1 MNLVWWSERPSEIPL
16 LLLTAVVTHLLISFS
31 QTVMHYGLGH
41 RRLGGIFFRN
51 HIHYHHVHY
60 SKDHLVSPVHIK
72 NDGNNTPFFLIPVA
86 LMIASTYLIFP
97 LGVFTI
103 QIITAATSFAAHVY
117 LDRQY
122 HVAGSLLLRFAW
134 FRRKQQLHFVHHK
147 HGNSNFAII
156 DNFWDRLLGTYRNPE
171 GMMPKIPTGWLART
185 VKLSGV
191 LPIAALCLICKAE
204 GPILR
209 VGPRRQSRRAS
220 RPLRQ
225 G

>member
-86 LMIASTYLIFP
+86 LMIAPTYLIFP

-171 GMMPKIPTGWLART
+171 EDHAENPHRMADSDGQAKRSSAHSSA
-185 VKLSGV
+185 LSN
-191 LPIAALCLICKAE
+191 L
-204 GPILR
+204 
-209 VGPRRQSRRAS
+209 
-220 RPLRQ
+220 
-225 G
+225 

>member
-1 MNLVWWSERPSEIPL
+1 MVEGAPFRNPAASSDGSSYPFIDFVLPDRDALWPRPSASGRDIL
-16 LLLTAVVTHLLISFS
+16 
-31 QTVMHYGLGH
+31 
-41 RRLGGIFFRN
+41 RN

-86 LMIASTYLIFP
+86 LMIAPTHLIFP

-122 HVAGSLLLRFAW
+122 HVAGSLLLRFAS

-171 GMMPKIPTGWLART
+171 EDHAENPHRMADSDGQAKRSSAHSSA
-185 VKLSGV
+185 LSN
-191 LPIAALCLICKAE
+191 L
-204 GPILR
+204 
-209 VGPRRQSRRAS
+209 
-220 RPLRQ
+220 
-225 G
+225 